1 MVRLTVAGRVNDPDY
16 YRARSAALHVKH
28 DAVALEP
35 AELKPLL
42 PADYDLFLE
51 QARKLFGGKAWSHSA
66 GVFCYTT
73 DVTAGG
79 EPARY
84 IGDATAMRAW
94 AWDAARFVDD
104 APDGSYVAT
113 ARETYAEH
121 VKNSA
126 EPFVELVLASGGE
139 PFGSLVFQLA
149 QQACPATCAHFLSL
163 VDPAGATGAPATK
176 YAGAKWHRVVKGGF
190 AQGGVLADSA
200 VEVAPLADESFEL
213 AHDAVGLLGFA
224 NTGPHTA
231 ATQLY
236 VTFGAM
242 PTFDRKYVAFGKL
255 ADGLATLRKLE
266 AAETVNEV
274 PVRPVVIEAARVY
287 AP

>member
-1 MVRLTVAGRVNDPDY
+1 MVRLTIAGRVNDPDY
-16 YRARSAALHVKH
+16 WRAQKAALSVKH
-28 DAVALEP
+28 DTVVLEP

-42 PADYDLFLE
+42 PADYDLLLE
-51 QARKLFGGKAWSHSA
+51 QSRKIFGGKAWEHTA

-73 DVTAGG
+73 DLTEGG
-79 EPARY
+79 EPPQY
-84 IGDATAMRAW
+84 IGDAAAMRAW
-94 AWDAARFVDD
+94 AWNASRFVDD
-104 APDGSYVAT
+104 APDYTYVAV
-113 ARETYAEH
+113 AREAYAAH

-126 EPFVELVLASGGE
+126 DTFVELVLGSGGE
-139 PFGSLVFQLA
+139 AFGSLVFQLA
-149 QQACPATCAHFLSL
+149 QQQCPATCAHFLSL
-163 VDPAGATGAPATK
+163 LHPTDAPAPATK
-176 YAGAKWHRVVKGGF
+176 YVGAKWHRIVPGGF

-200 VEVAPLADESFEL
+200 VEVAPLADESYEL
-213 AHDAVGLLGFA
+213 AHAAVGLLGFA

-266 AAETVNEV
+266 GAETVNEV
-274 PVRPVVIEAARVY
+274 PVWPIVIEAARVY
-287 AP
+287 TP